1 MYLIIL
7 LLISILLMIFATY
20 IAASN
25 PRTNHIFINKIE
37 YYINLFGVI
46 LVTVN
51 IPLFILITAL
61 NDKLLDYALTYLAI
75 STTIYFLILL
85 GIFIYNLITNVID
98 SIKHFRNKKH

>member
-1 MYLIIL
+1 
-7 LLISILLMIFATY
+7 MIFSTY

-37 YYINLFGVI
+37 YYINLFGII

-51 IPLFILITAL
+51 IPLFILIAEL

-75 STTIYFLILL
+75 SVTIYFLILL
-85 GIFIYNLITNVID
+85 GIFIYNLIID
-98 SIKHFRNKKH
+98 VLGSIKHFKNKKH

>member
-1 MYLIIL
+1 MIL
-7 LLISILLMIFATY
+7 ATY

-37 YYINLFGVI
+37 YYINLFGII

-51 IPLFILITAL
+51 IPLFILIIAL

-75 STTIYFLILL
+75 SVTIYFLILL
-85 GIFIYNLITNVID
+85 GIFIYNLIID
-98 SIKHFRNKKH
+98 VMGHINHFKNKKH

>member
-1 MYLIIL
+1 
-7 LLISILLMIFATY
+7 MIFATY

-46 LVTVN
+46 LVTIN
-51 IPLFILITAL
+51 IPLFIVITEL
-61 NDKLLDYALTYLAI
+61 NNKLLDYALNYLAI
-75 STTIYFLILL
+75 SVAIYFLILL
-85 GIFIYNLITNVID
+85 GIFTYNLITNIMD